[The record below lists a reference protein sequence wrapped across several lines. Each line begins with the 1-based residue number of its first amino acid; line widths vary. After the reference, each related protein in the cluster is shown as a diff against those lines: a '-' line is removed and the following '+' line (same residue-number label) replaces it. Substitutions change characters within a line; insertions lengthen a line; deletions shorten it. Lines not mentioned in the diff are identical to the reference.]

1 MAAGLGGP
9 LGGNSTTTVRTR
21 SGHISSGT
29 FVPVSAK
36 NSAVPAGTLHSH
48 SPQWSLRALHV
59 LPECISHPQACPLTP
74 ARDWT
79 LTSYPTHIAAPNLWP
94 RHIPHPVCKA
104 VPAGLALD

>member
-1 MAAGLGGP
+1 MVTFHQEPSSQCRLKIAPSLRGLCIHTAP
-9 LGGNSTTTVRTR
+9 
-21 SGHISSGT
+21 SGVLVAHGCQS
-29 FVPVSAK
+29 
-36 NSAVPAGTLHSH
+36 
-48 SPQWSLRALHV
+48 RALHV